1 MFNVITRKIGST
13 DQRIIAQRHMF
24 CEAEEYASAMTR
36 NGWMCWVEEGEPNDQ
51 DAYDIFLFCSSK
63 GMPEPT
69 AEQLCQFI
77 SLSLDRYGF
86 HPCDLQTD
94 VAEAL
99 VEEILS

>member
-1 MFNVITRKIGST
+1 MFNVITRKIGSN

-51 DAYDIFLFCSSK
+51 DAYDIFMFCSEK

-69 AEQLCQFI
+69 AEQLCQFL
-77 SLSLDRYGF
+77 SLSFDRHGM
-86 HPCDLQTD
+86 HPSNLSTNIVED
-94 VAEAL
+94 L